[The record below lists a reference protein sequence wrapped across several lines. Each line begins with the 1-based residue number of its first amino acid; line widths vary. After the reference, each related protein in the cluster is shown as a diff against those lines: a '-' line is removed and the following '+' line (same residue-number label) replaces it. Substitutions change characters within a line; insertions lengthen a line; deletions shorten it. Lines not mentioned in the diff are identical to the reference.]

1 MEERPKLKV
10 ELTKSDKVVEVIS
23 WILLLSIWALTLT
36 GYSKM
41 PEIIP
46 THYNSSGEADGF
58 GQKITILLLP
68 VIATILFIGLTIA
81 NKYPH
86 TFNYMTSITNE
97 NALSQYSNSTR
108 MMRYLK
114 TIMLFVFGTIVFK
127 TIQNTNGDADGLG
140 AWFLPLMMG
149 LIFIPTL
156 YFIVKSFRSKS

>member
-10 ELTKSDKVVEVIS
+10 ELTKSDKAVEVIS

-46 THYNSSGEADGF
+46 THYNASGEADGF
-58 GQKITILLLP
+58 GQKITIFLLP

-97 NALSQYSNSTR
+97 NALTQYSNATR

-114 TIMLFVFGTIVFK
+114 TIILFIFGTIVFK

-140 AWFLPLMMG
+140 AWFLPLTMG

-156 YFIVKSFRSKS
+156 YFIVKSFMSKS

>member
-10 ELTKSDKVVEVIS
+10 VLTKSDKAVEVIS

-46 THYNSSGEADGF
+46 THYNASGDADGF
-58 GQKITILLLP
+58 GQKVTIFLLP

-86 TFNYMTSITNE
+86 TFNYMTSVTNE
-97 NALSQYSNSTR
+97 NALTQYSNATR

-114 TIMLFVFGTIVFK
+114 TIVLFIFGTIVFK
-127 TIQNTNGDADGLG
+127 TIQNTNGNADGLG
-140 AWFLPLMMG
+140 VWFLPLTMG

>member
-10 ELTKSDKVVEVIS
+10 VLTKSDKAVEVIS
-23 WILLLSIWALTLT
+23 WILLLSIWALTLS

-46 THYNSSGEADGF
+46 THYNASGDADGF
-58 GQKITILLLP
+58 GQKVTIFLLP

-86 TFNYMTSITNE
+86 TFNYMTSVTNE
-97 NALSQYSNSTR
+97 NALTQYSNATR

-114 TIMLFVFGTIVFK
+114 TIVLFIFGTIVFK
-127 TIQNTNGDADGLG
+127 TIQNTNGNADGLG
-140 AWFLPLMMG
+140 VWFLPLTMG

>member
-10 ELTKSDKVVEVIS
+10 ELTKSDKAVEVIS

-46 THYNSSGEADGF
+46 THYNASGEADGF
-58 GQKITILLLP
+58 GQKITIFLLP

-97 NALSQYSNSTR
+97 NALSQYSNATR

-114 TIMLFVFGTIVFK
+114 TIILFIFGTIVFK

-140 AWFLPLMMG
+140 AWFLPLTMG